1 MKVLTAKRAVL
12 YQGRMYEPGDTL
24 PAGDSR
30 MVEAWLQAESA
41 EWTGEAEEPA
51 TEAPEST
58 KDATEAPEGTKDATE
73 APEGNQGTTEAP
85 EGTKD
90 ATEAPEGNQGTTEA
104 PEGNQGT
111 TEDQEGNQGTTED
124 QEGTLDVVGGHL
136 TRESLETMT
145 KTNLEKLAKDMGV
158 EIPRGATKALII
170 DRLAAAPVEVPAPDG
185 GAQ

>member
-1 MKVLTAKRAVL
+1 MKALTAKRAVL

-24 PAGDSR
+24 PAGDSK

-51 TEAPEST
+51 QEAQEGNQG
-58 KDATEAPEGTKDATE
+58 ATEAPEGT
-73 APEGNQGTTEAP
+73 QGTTEA
-85 EGTKD
+85 
-90 ATEAPEGNQGTTEA
+90 
-104 PEGNQGT
+104 
-111 TEDQEGNQGTTED
+111 

-136 TRESLETMT
+136 TRESLETLT
-145 KTNLEKLAKDMGV
+145 KANLEELAKDMGV

-170 DRLAAAPVEVPAPDG
+170 ERLAAAPVEVPAPDG

>member
-1 MKVLTAKRAVL
+1 MKALTAKRAVL

-24 PAGDSR
+24 PAGDGK

-51 TEAPEST
+51 Q
-58 KDATEAPEGTKDATE
+58 EAPEGTQD
-73 APEGNQGTTEAP
+73 TTEAP
-85 EGTKD
+85 EGT
-90 ATEAPEGNQGTTEA
+90 QGTTEA
-104 PEGNQGT
+104 P
-111 TEDQEGNQGTTED
+111 EGNQGTTED

>member
-1 MKVLTAKRAVL
+1 MKALTAKRAVL

-51 TEAPEST
+51 
-58 KDATEAPEGTKDATE
+58 
-73 APEGNQGTTEAP
+73 Q
-85 EGTKD
+85 
-90 ATEAPEGNQGTTEA
+90 EAPEGNQGTTEA
-104 PEGNQGT
+104 PEGNQDAT
-111 TEDQEGNQGTTED
+111 EATEDNQDATEAPEGNQDATED
-124 QEGTLDVVGGHL
+124 TEGTLDVVGGHL

>member
-1 MKVLTAKRAVL
+1 MKALTAKRAVL

-24 PAGDSR
+24 PAGDSK

-51 TEAPEST
+51 Q
-58 KDATEAPEGTKDATE
+58 EAPEGNQGATE
-73 APEGNQGTTEAP
+73 APEGNQ
-85 EGTKD
+85 D

-111 TEDQEGNQGTTED
+111 TEAP
-124 QEGTLDVVGGHL
+124 EGTLDVVGGHL

>member
-1 MKVLTAKRAVL
+1 MKALTAKRAVL

-24 PAGDSR
+24 PAGDSK

-51 TEAPEST
+51 Q
-58 KDATEAPEGTKDATE
+58 E

-85 EGTKD
+85 
-90 ATEAPEGNQGTTEA
+90 
-104 PEGNQGT
+104 
-111 TEDQEGNQGTTED
+111 
-124 QEGTLDVVGGHL
+124 EGTLDVVGGHL

>member
-1 MKVLTAKRAVL
+1 MKALTAKRAVL

-24 PAGDSR
+24 PAGDSK

-51 TEAPEST
+51 Q
-58 KDATEAPEGTKDATE
+58 E

-85 EGTKD
+85 EGNQD
-90 ATEAPEGNQGTTEA
+90 ATEDTEGNQGTTEA

-111 TEDQEGNQGTTED
+111 TEAP
-124 QEGTLDVVGGHL
+124 EGTLDVVGGHL